1 MEISI
6 LRLAQL
12 IMYTLPETLFI
23 LVMTLISISLIA
35 LLAYIIINWRKSKK
49 LSKCLVF
56 TPQQWEL
63 FNKMLSSELVKN
75 LTEKYVIIPKDLEIR
90 KRLCGTWCNPNDD
103 IRYHIS
109 LHGEVYLMTAEARLP
124 SPSVLNTYIIRR
136 SNSCPMDPYIFY
148 ADGQDYNALVLGY
161 DPEKDVII
169 IADKEGELVRLEN
182 YVAPPNP
189 PAVKKDVDVY
199 DVVFAESAVGWDD
212 LDKIEGTITGLP
224 EECSAKL
231 REIYI
236 NNQKNENNDRG

>member
-23 LVMTLISISLIA
+23 LVMTLISISLMA

-49 LSKCLVF
+49 LSKCLFF

-63 FNKMLSSELVKN
+63 YNEMLSSELVKN
-75 LTEKYVIIPKDLEIR
+75 LTEKYELIPKDLEIR
-90 KRLCGTWCNPNDD
+90 KRLCGTWCSPNDD
-103 IRYHIS
+103 VRYHIS
-109 LHGEVYLMTAEARLP
+109 LHGEVYLMTAEARIP
-124 SPSVLNTYIIRR
+124 SPLVLNTYIIRR
-136 SNSCPMDPYIFY
+136 SNSYPMDPYILY
-148 ADGQDYNALVLGY
+148 ADGQDYNTLVLGY
-161 DPEKDVII
+161 NPEKDVII

-189 PAVKKDVDVY
+189 PAVKKDVDVC

-212 LDKIEGTITGLP
+212 LDKIEAPLNMLP
-224 EECSAKL
+224 EECYAKL
-231 REIYI
+231 REIYK
-236 NNQKNENNDRG
+236 NNQENGKNDKG